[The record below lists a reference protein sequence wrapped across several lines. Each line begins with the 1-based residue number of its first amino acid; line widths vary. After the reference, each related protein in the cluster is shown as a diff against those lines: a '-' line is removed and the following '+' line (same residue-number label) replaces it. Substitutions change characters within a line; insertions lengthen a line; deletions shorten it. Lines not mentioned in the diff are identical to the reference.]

1 MDDELWNCSRATP
14 GEKGVWAS
22 LDLPCSAGPDFH
34 SHFSMGRI
42 LGTLKTRTSKKMCAR
57 VSLWCYVVVSENLV
71 YGIFR
76 DICGKVPLG
85 TCTYQPHTPSTHQPT
100 NRHTHTST
108 HTHTH
113 THTRLQAFMHK
124 YKHISTSHSPCPAC
138 WYTTLQALS
147 IILWLGASYSTSQ
160 CLSVLIEMET
170 IRAPSWWHCCAQY
183 THI

>member
-42 LGTLKTRTSKKMCAR
+42 LGTLKTRTSKKNVCVLVCPCDAM
-57 VSLWCYVVVSENLV
+57 LWCQKILFMEYLEISVEKCLWAHAHTS
-71 YGIFR
+71 
-76 DICGKVPLG
+76 
-85 TCTYQPHTPSTHQPT
+85 HTPQVHTNPPT
-100 NRHTHTST
+100 DTPTP
-108 HTHTH
+108 THTH

-124 YKHISTSHSPCPAC
+124 YKHICTSHSPCPAC